1 MVFNSTRYY
10 TVISSYKRLHEVQGK
25 TSLPVPGMIT
35 KVTFLNGK
43 IKSIMKDPRVTV
55 LIHDDSITPY
65 HRNPQTQS
73 NKHSS
78 MWSPGIVSCFAFL
91 MMIFFTFA
99 FSLLNLLQFSSV
111 TQSCPTLCDPLDCS
125 QTSQSIINSQRTH
138 VHRVSDAIQP
148 SYPLSSPSPPAFNL
162 SQHQDLFKWVSS
174 SHQVAKVLELPLQ
187 HQSFQ
192 WIFRTDLL

>member
-78 MWSPGIVSCFAFL
+78 M
-91 MMIFFTFA
+91 
-99 FSLLNLLQFSSV
+99 
-111 TQSCPTLCDPLDCS
+111 
-125 QTSQSIINSQRTH
+125 
-138 VHRVSDAIQP
+138 
-148 SYPLSSPSPPAFNL
+148 
-162 SQHQDLFKWVSS
+162 
-174 SHQVAKVLELPLQ
+174 
-187 HQSFQ
+187 
-192 WIFRTDLL
+192 